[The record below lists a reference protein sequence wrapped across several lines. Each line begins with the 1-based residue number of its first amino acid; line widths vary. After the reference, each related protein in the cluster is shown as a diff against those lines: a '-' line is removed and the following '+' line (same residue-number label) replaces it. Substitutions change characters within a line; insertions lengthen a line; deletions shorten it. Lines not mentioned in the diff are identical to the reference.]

1 MKRSSTA
8 LAIAPADLFLVLLP
22 PLIALAVM
30 MAIDT
35 ALRDGDTGWHIATGA
50 WIVEHLQVPRTD
62 PFSFTAEGKAWV
74 AHEWVSELLMYGAW
88 RAAGWSGVMLLFGL
102 AAALLYLLVVLH
114 LRRWQSPPA
123 CVLMLIYMTMGLM
136 PMLAARPHMLALP
149 ILAGWVILLM
159 RYRERDGVPP
169 LWLALLMLLW
179 ANMHGSF
186 VLGIG
191 IAGVFGLEALVAAR
205 PEVRVRTAL
214 GWGLFGAALL
224 LAGLMTPAGVE
235 GLIYPFYVSNLAILK
250 FISEW
255 RPANFETIGPFEIV
269 LLSSIF
275 FLLLRP
281 VRVPVLRLLLV
292 LALLH
297 LGLQHMRQTVVLVLV
312 ATLILSQPLGDAW
325 AGDAERP
332 RWPFLPA
339 VRRNARALAPI
350 LAVTALLYLGTAA
363 ARLIIPFSRPDS
375 SGVPMTAIAHIP
387 PALRTQPVFNEYS
400 FGGLLIMN
408 GIRAYIDGRSD
419 MYGDA
424 FTTDYYLISKGDLA
438 RWRAAD
444 AKWRFGW
451 TMLPPDNPLVAMLD
465 RAPGWRR
472 LYADKWAV
480 IHVSDRAGSAP
491 GAAGAV
497 TPAGAADRSGSPA
510 STGSDKAATAR
521 R

>member
-1 MKRSSTA
+1 MKRSSTT
-8 LAIAPADLFLVLLP
+8 LAIAPADLFLVLLA
-22 PLIALAVM
+22 PLVALAFM
-30 MAIDT
+30 MVVDT

-62 PFSFTAEGKAWV
+62 PFSFTAQGKAWV
-74 AHEWVSELLMYGAW
+74 AHEWLSELLMYGAW
-88 RAAGWSGVMLLFGL
+88 QAAGWSGVMLLFGL

-114 LRRWQSPPA
+114 LRRWQSPGA
-123 CVLMLIYMTMGLM
+123 CVLMLVYMTMGIL

-149 ILAGWVILLM
+149 MLAGWVILLM
-159 RYRERDGVPP
+159 RYRETDRVPP
-169 LWLALLMLLW
+169 LALALLMLVW
-179 ANMHGSF
+179 ANMHASF

-191 IAGVFGLEALVAAR
+191 IAGMFGLEALVAAQ
-205 PEVRVRTAL
+205 PENRVRVAL
-214 GWGLFGAALL
+214 GWGLFGVALL

-255 RPANFETIGPFEIV
+255 RPVNFESIGQFEIV
-269 LLSSIF
+269 LLSAIF

-281 VRVPVLRLLLV
+281 ARVPVLRLLLL

-312 ATLILSQPLGDAW
+312 ATLILSQPLGQAW

-332 RWPFLPA
+332 RWPFVA
-339 VRRNARALAPI
+339 AARRNASALMPI
-350 LAVTALLYLGTAA
+350 FAVATLLYLGTAA

-375 SGVPMTAIAHIP
+375 SGVPMTAITHVP
-387 PALRTQPVFNEYS
+387 PALRAQPVFNEYS

-424 FTTDYYLISKGDLA
+424 FTTDYYLTSKGDLA

-465 RAPGWRR
+465 KASGWRR

-480 IHVSDRAGSAP
+480 IHVSDRAGPKPDTAP
-491 GAAGAV
+491 PV
-497 TPAGAADRSGSPA
+497 TPAGAAGR
-510 STGSDKAATAR
+510 
-521 R
+521 